1 MRAEPATG
9 LFCLIDFQAGVC
21 TVGLPK
27 GLRKVLEDIDM
38 SGVLKKWNEFH
49 PEAMGP
55 ERIAR
60 FERGTKLRKLW
71 RIRGYF
77 GKRK

>member
-9 LFCLIDFQAGVC
+9 LFCQ
-21 TVGLPK
+21 TENP
-27 GLRKVLEDIDM
+27 VLEDIDM

>member
-1 MRAEPATG
+1 MN
-9 LFCLIDFQAGVC
+9 
-21 TVGLPK
+21 
-27 GLRKVLEDIDM
+27 
-38 SGVLKKWNEFH
+38 GVLKKWNEFH